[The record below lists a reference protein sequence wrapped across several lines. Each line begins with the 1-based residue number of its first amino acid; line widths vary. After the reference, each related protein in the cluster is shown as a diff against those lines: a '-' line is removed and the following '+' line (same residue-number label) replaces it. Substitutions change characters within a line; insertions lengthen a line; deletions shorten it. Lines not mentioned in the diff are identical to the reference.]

1 MPLVSLV
8 LWSYEDTLALFCAAT
23 LYKFSIL
30 INDVYLALLQLYYLG
45 HQIVDERSVELSY
58 GDPKL

>member
-8 LWSYEDTLALFCAAT
+8 LWSYKDTLALFCAAI
-23 LYKFSIL
+23 LYKFAIL
-30 INDVYLALLQLYYLG
+30 INDVYLALLQLYYLV

-58 GDPKL
+58 AAQKL